1 MAAIRSVCVY
11 CGSSPGRDA
20 AFVQSAEDLGR
31 LLADRRITLV
41 YGGGHVGL
49 MGAIADATMA
59 AGGQVHGVITRA
71 LERKEVAHQG
81 LGRLQITESMHD
93 RKAAMAEAS
102 DGFIMLPGG
111 LGTLE
116 EFFEAATW
124 TQLGIQSKPCGVLNV
139 GGYFDPLIDL
149 LNQFVEQRFLRPEHR
164 DQIVVDPE
172 PEALV
177 EALFAWEPVGVDKWR
192 RFLHLS
198 PNAAGSQRGPK
209 APRQACLRYA
219 RARVGGVLRD
229 LRPRRRCRSG
239 ALFGARA
246 GAASGTHNTGC
257 RGQFRMPIG
266 RCWRPPC
273 PCSCCSAPTWHFGAT
288 PASICP
294 HACGHPSPVGAHPK
308 GEAQA

>member
-177 EALFAWEPVGVDKWR
+177 EALFAWEPVVVDKW
-192 RFLHLS
+192 LD
-198 PNAAGSQRGPK
+198 
-209 APRQACLRYA
+209 RQ
-219 RARVGGVLRD
+219 G
-229 LRPRRRCRSG
+229 
-239 ALFGARA
+239 
-246 GAASGTHNTGC
+246 N
-257 RGQFRMPIG
+257 
-266 RCWRPPC
+266 
-273 PCSCCSAPTWHFGAT
+273 
-288 PASICP
+288 
-294 HACGHPSPVGAHPK
+294 
-308 GEAQA
+308 